1 MLELRNLYGGYG
13 GKDILEDISISF
25 AEGSVTSVIGA
36 NGCGKS
42 TLLQMCCGLLK
53 PSRGQVF
60 IDGKDIFKMKHT
72 ELAQKISY
80 MEQVHNSGSIT
91 VRALASHGRFPYLGY
106 PRRFTAL
113 DKKTV
118 DEALEAAGVSDIAD
132 RKVSELSGGQRQR
145 AYIAM
150 TLAQD
155 TDIVLLDEPST
166 YLDISSQFE
175 LMDIVSAMKKSGKT
189 VITVLHDLNMAL
201 SNSDMTAVMKNGRLL
216 GVLPPKEAA
225 ESGLIRQALG
235 VEAVLDEKTGQY
247 LLFKGENHEKS
258 NN

>member
-13 GKDILEDISISF
+13 GRDILEDISISF
-25 AEGSVTSVIGA
+25 ANGSVTSVIGA

-53 PSRGQVF
+53 PSQGQVL
-60 IDGKDIFKMKHT
+60 IDGKDISKMKHT

-106 PRRFTAL
+106 PRRFTAQ

-118 DEALEAAGVSDIAD
+118 DEALAAAGVSDIAD

-216 GVLPPKEAA
+216 GVMPPREAA
-225 ESGLIRQALG
+225 ENGLIRQALG

-247 LLFKGENHEKS
+247 LLFKGDNHEKS

>member
-1 MLELRNLYGGYG
+1 MITI
-13 GKDILEDISISF
+13 DQVSF
-25 AEGSVTSVIGA
+25 AYAEGKNSLRDVSLTIHPGECVLLCGES
-36 NGCGKS
+36 GCGKS

-53 PSRGQVF
+53 PSRGQVL
-60 IDGKDIFKMKHT
+60 IDGKDISKMKHI

-91 VRALASHGRFPYLGY
+91 VRALVSHGRFPYLGY
-106 PRRFTAL
+106 PRRFTAQ
-113 DKKTV
+113 DKKIV
-118 DEALEAAGVSDIAD
+118 DEALEAASVSDIAD

-175 LMDIVSAMKKSGKT
+175 LMDIVSAMKNRGKT
-189 VITVLHDLNMAL
+189 VVTVLHDLNMAL

-216 GVLPPKEAA
+216 GVFPPREAA
-225 ESGLIRQALG
+225 ERGLIRQALG

-247 LLFKGENHEKS
+247 LLFKGDQL
-258 NN
+258 

>member
-25 AEGSVTSVIGA
+25 AKGSITSVIGA

-53 PSRGQVF
+53 PSRGQVL

-106 PRRFTAL
+106 PRRFTAQ

-118 DEALEAAGVSDIAD
+118 DEALESAGVSDIAD
-132 RKVSELSGGQRQR
+132 RRVSELSGGQRQR

-216 GVLPPKEAA
+216 GVMPPREAA

-258 NN
+258 YN

>member
-1 MLELRNLYGGYG
+1 MLELRNIYGGYG

-25 AEGSVTSVIGA
+25 AKGSITSVIGA

-53 PSRGQVF
+53 PSRGQVL

-106 PRRFTAL
+106 PRRFTAQ

-118 DEALEAAGVSDIAD
+118 DEALEAAGVSNIAD
-132 RKVSELSGGQRQR
+132 RRVSELSGGQRQR

-175 LMDIVSAMKKSGKT
+175 LTDIVSAMKKICFTVPFLNAIAQSG
-189 VITVLHDLNMAL
+189 
-201 SNSDMTAVMKNGRLL
+201 
-216 GVLPPKEAA
+216 E
-225 ESGLIRQALG
+225 
-235 VEAVLDEKTGQY
+235 
-247 LLFKGENHEKS
+247 
-258 NN
+258 

>member
-53 PSRGQVF
+53 PSRGQVL
-60 IDGKDIFKMKHT
+60 IDGKDISRMKHT

-106 PRRFTAL
+106 PRRFTAQ

-216 GVLPPKEAA
+216 GVMPPKEAA

>member
-1 MLELRNLYGGYG
+1 MLELRDLCGGYG

-25 AEGSVTSVIGA
+25 ESGSITSVIGA

-53 PSRGQVF
+53 PSRGEIL
-60 IDGKDIFKMKHT
+60 IDGKNISSMKHT

-80 MEQVHNSGSIT
+80 MEQMHNSGSIT

-106 PRRFTAL
+106 PRRFTAQ
-113 DKKTV
+113 DKKIV
-118 DEALEAAGVSDIAD
+118 DEALESAGVSDIAD

-175 LMDIVSAMKKSGKT
+175 LTDIVYAMKKRGKT

-216 GVLPPKEAA
+216 GALPPREAA
-225 ESGLIRQALG
+225 ESGLIREALG
-235 VEAVLDEKTGQY
+235 VEAVPEEKTGQY
-247 LLFKGENHEKS
+247 LLFKQFKQEIKE
-258 NN
+258 

>member
-25 AEGSVTSVIGA
+25 AKGSITSVIGA

-53 PSRGQVF
+53 PSRGQVL

-106 PRRFTAL
+106 PRRFTAQ

-118 DEALEAAGVSDIAD
+118 DEALESAGVSDIAD
-132 RKVSELSGGQRQR
+132 RRVSELSGGQRQR

-216 GVLPPKEAA
+216 GVMPPREAA
-225 ESGLIRQALG
+225 ESGLIRQTLG

-258 NN
+258 YN

>member
-1 MLELRNLYGGYG
+1 
-13 GKDILEDISISF
+13 
-25 AEGSVTSVIGA
+25 
-36 NGCGKS
+36 
-42 TLLQMCCGLLK
+42 
-53 PSRGQVF
+53 
-60 IDGKDIFKMKHT
+60 MKHI

-106 PRRFTAL
+106 PRRFTAQ
-113 DKKTV
+113 DKKIV

-175 LMDIVSAMKKSGKT
+175 LMDIVSAMKNCGKT
-189 VITVLHDLNMAL
+189 VVTVLHDLNMAL

-216 GVLPPKEAA
+216 GVFPPREAA
-225 ESGLIRQALG
+225 ERGLIRQALG

-247 LLFKGENHEKS
+247 LLFKGDQL
-258 NN
+258 

>member
-1 MLELRNLYGGYG
+1 
-13 GKDILEDISISF
+13 
-25 AEGSVTSVIGA
+25 
-36 NGCGKS
+36 
-42 TLLQMCCGLLK
+42 MCCGLLK
-53 PSRGQVF
+53 PSRGQVI
-60 IDGKDIFKMKHT
+60 IDGKDISEMKHT
-72 ELAQKISY
+72 VLAQKISY
-80 MEQVHNSGSIT
+80 MEQVHNSGIIT

-106 PRRFTAL
+106 PRRFTAQ

-132 RKVSELSGGQRQR
+132 RRVSELSGGQRQR

-166 YLDISSQFE
+166 YLDIRSQFE
-175 LMDIVSAMKKSGKT
+175 LTDIVSAMKKSGKT

-216 GVLPPKEAA
+216 GVMPPREAA

-258 NN
+258 YN

>member
-53 PSRGQVF
+53 PSRGQVL

-106 PRRFTAL
+106 PRRFTAQ

-235 VEAVLDEKTGQY
+235 VEAVLDEKAGQY

>member
-53 PSRGQVF
+53 PSRGQVL

-80 MEQVHNSGSIT
+80 MEQVHNSGRIT

-106 PRRFTAL
+106 PRRFTAQ

-175 LMDIVSAMKKSGKT
+175 LTDIVSAMKNRGKT
-189 VITVLHDLNMAL
+189 VITVLHDINMAL

-216 GVLPPKEAA
+216 GVMPPREAA

-258 NN
+258 YN

>member
-53 PSRGQVF
+53 PSRGQVL
-60 IDGKDIFKMKHT
+60 IDGKDISKMKHT

-106 PRRFTAL
+106 PRRFTSQ
-113 DKKTV
+113 DKKIV

-145 AYIAM
+145 TYIAM

-175 LMDIVSAMKKSGKT
+175 LMDIVSAMKNRGKT

-216 GVLPPKEAA
+216 GVMPPKEAA
-225 ESGLIRQALG
+225 ERGFIRQALG

-247 LLFKGENHEKS
+247 LLFKGDNHEKS
-258 NN
+258 YN

>member
-25 AEGSVTSVIGA
+25 AEGSITSVIGA

-53 PSRGQVF
+53 PSRGQVL

-106 PRRFTAL
+106 PRRFTAQ

-235 VEAVLDEKTGQY
+235 VEAVLDEKAGQY

>member
-25 AEGSVTSVIGA
+25 AEGSITSVIGA

-53 PSRGQVF
+53 PSRGQVL

-106 PRRFTAL
+106 PRRFTAQ

-118 DEALEAAGVSDIAD
+118 DEALAAAGVSDIAD

-216 GVLPPKEAA
+216 DVMPPREAA

-247 LLFKGENHEKS
+247 LLFKGENYEKS
-258 NN
+258 YN

>member
-1 MLELRNLYGGYG
+1 M
-13 GKDILEDISISF
+13 
-25 AEGSVTSVIGA
+25 
-36 NGCGKS
+36 
-42 TLLQMCCGLLK
+42 
-53 PSRGQVF
+53 
-60 IDGKDIFKMKHT
+60 
-72 ELAQKISY
+72 
-80 MEQVHNSGSIT
+80 
-91 VRALASHGRFPYLGY
+91 
-106 PRRFTAL
+106 
-113 DKKTV
+113 
-118 DEALEAAGVSDIAD
+118 DEALESAGVSDIAD

-175 LMDIVSAMKKSGKT
+175 LTDIVYAMKKRGKT

-258 NN
+258 YN